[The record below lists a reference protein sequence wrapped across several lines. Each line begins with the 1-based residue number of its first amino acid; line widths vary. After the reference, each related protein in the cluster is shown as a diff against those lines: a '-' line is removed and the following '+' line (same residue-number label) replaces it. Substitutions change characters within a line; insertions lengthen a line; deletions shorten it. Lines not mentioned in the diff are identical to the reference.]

1 MVTIMLDLNNCYI
14 QQIENLTNLFTIIY
28 TIVDDVYNDIIPISI
43 RNRCNIK
50 ESKLSDSEIIT
61 F

>member
-1 MVTIMLDLNNCYI
+1 MLDLNNCYI

-28 TIVDDVYNDIIPISI
+28 TIVDDVNNDIIPISI

>member
-1 MVTIMLDLNNCYI
+1 MLDLNNCYI